1 MKLNKVFLFLIISFS
16 FTIGQTN
23 HRSIINIPDIL
34 GYKTLKCDFH
44 MHTVFSDGEVW
55 PTIRVEEAWHDG
67 LDAIAITDHIE
78 YTPHKNDIPV
88 NYNRSYEIAK
98 KSGSYLEITVIKGAE
113 ITRDMPPG
121 HMNALFLKD
130 VNPLVKDDWKEVVAE
145 AKKQGA
151 FIFWNHPGWVSQLK
165 DRKTLWYDEHTQ
177 MVNDKILN
185 GAEIINGHDYYP
197 EINDWCLQNNLT
209 MFGNSDVHSPI
220 NFEFPDERRIVTLVF
235 ANDNS
240 EESIKDALFNQRTAV
255 LFNNE
260 LYGNEKYLREIFNN
274 SILFNKTDVE
284 LIGKNWFSLQV
295 TNNSDVSYELELTD
309 IDEQIQFPKSIKLL
323 AGKTVLFPI
332 YAKNDI
338 ISLQK
343 SFTVLYKINNLKI
356 SSKDVLTVSF
366 NFNIKAEPKN

>member
-1 MKLNKVFLFLIISFS
+1 MMLKRIILFSVISLS
-16 FTIGQTN
+16 VITGQTN
-23 HRSIINIPDIL
+23 HRNTINIPDIL
-34 GYKTLKCDFH
+34 GYRTLKCDFH

-98 KSGSYLEITVIKGAE
+98 KSGSYLGITVIKGAE

-130 VNPLVKDDWKEVVAE
+130 VNPLVKDDWKEVVTE

-151 FIFWNHPGWVSQLK
+151 FIFWNHPGWVSQLI

-185 GAEIINGHDYYP
+185 GAEIINSHDYYP
-197 EINDWCLQNNLT
+197 EIHDWCLQNNLT

-220 NFEFPDERRIVTLVF
+220 TFEFPDERRIVTLVF

-240 EESIKDALFNQRTAV
+240 EESIKEALLKQRTAV

-274 SILFNKTDVE
+274 SILFNETDNK
-284 LIGKNWFSLQV
+284 LYGKNWFSLQI
-295 TNNSDVSYELELTD
+295 TNNSDVSYELELTGV
-309 IDEQIQFPKSIKLL
+309 DEQIQFPKSIKLL

-332 YAKNDI
+332 YARNDKL
-338 ISLQK
+338 SLQQ